1 VSSAGSSKSGLIK
14 GLAKY
19 GIAVA
24 LLVLVISLNW
34 DGKDGAPGIKD
45 LLRRTPDLAA
55 FGLVAALWGGVLAV
69 QYVRWYGLVR
79 ALDLPF
85 SVRNAVRLGLVG
97 TFYNTFLPGAIGGD
111 FVKAYFIAKGHPV
124 RKAAAVATVVAD
136 RLLGLFGLLVFGG
149 VIGGVMWA
157 AGDRNITANT
167 KLQTIIVIC
176 FALVAVGVVGF
187 VAIGFLSH
195 RTADR
200 FAARLHR
207 LRKVGPTLAELWFT
221 VRQYRARP
229 TAILVGVGLSAVAHT
244 LMLFAFHFAVRVFP
258 PLTPEFAMNEPL
270 IGTLPEH
277 IVIGP
282 IGFIVQA
289 LIPLPGGLGASEL
302 TFGGLYEL
310 IRPGGGKVVGL
321 TGRLA
326 LRVVEWVLGGVGYVA
341 YLTMRTELPGAGTSA
356 GGGAD
361 DTGARR
367 EGVLAA

>member
-1 VSSAGSSKSGLIK
+1 VKGLPVSSPSAASRPWVPVL
-14 GLAKY
+14 KY
-19 GIAVA
+19 GVAFALLGLVVYLNWNGKNGAPGLKDLLQRTPDFVAFALVA
-24 LLVLVISLNW
+24 LLWL
-34 DGKDGAPGIKD
+34 
-45 LLRRTPDLAA
+45 
-55 FGLVAALWGGVLAV
+55 GVLAV

-85 SVRNAVRLGLVG
+85 TMRNAVRLGLVG

-111 FVKAYFIAKGHPV
+111 FVKAYFIAQGNPV

-149 VIGGVMWA
+149 VIGGGMWA
-157 AGDRNITANT
+157 AGDANITGNP

-176 FALVAVGVVGF
+176 FALVAVGAIGF

-195 RTADR
+195 KAADR
-200 FAARLHR
+200 IATRLHR

-229 TAILVGVGLSAVAHT
+229 TAILAGVGLSAVAHT

-258 PLTPEFAMNEPL
+258 PLNPDGTGNEAL
-270 IGTLPEH
+270 IGTLAEH
-277 IVIGP
+277 IVIAP

-289 LIPLPGGLGASEL
+289 LIPLPGGLGASEF

-310 IRPGGGKVVGL
+310 IRSGGGNVVGL
-321 TGRLA
+321 TGRMA
-326 LRVVEWVLGGVGYVA
+326 LRVVEWVIGGACYVA
-341 YLTMRTELPGAGTSA
+341 YLSMRAELPVG
-356 GGGAD
+356 
-361 DTGARR
+361 
-367 EGVLAA
+367 EPKPEEQVV